1 MTHRT
6 ARCASSQQKEYP
18 MITLK
23 KNVSVDVDS
32 ETMKKL
38 GRARKSLSEL
48 ASAII
53 QAVDD
58 QPGGRGHTSSR

>member
-1 MTHRT
+1 
-6 ARCASSQQKEYP
+6 

-38 GRARKSLSEL
+38 GRASKALSEL
-48 ASAII
+48 AGAHIT
-53 QAVDD
+53 AVDD
-58 QPGGRGHTSSR
+58 QPLGKGHTSSR